1 MGSLETLAHAATELG
16 NHVAAFIRFSNT
28 LAGVLKDGDRDD
40 LDGMTRRMLLRAMKT
55 EHDEFRA
62 EHFRGL
68 VDSLNTVV
76 SLADAM
82 YQAEPVSAE
91 PLDETTI
98 PDVAMVGDAK
108 LEPDAK
114 GADASPS

>member
-1 MGSLETLAHAATELG
+1 MEQLAKSATELG
-16 NHVAAFIRFSNT
+16 NHVAAFIRLSNT

-40 LDGMTRRMLLRAMKT
+40 LDGMTRRVLLRAMKT

-82 YQAEPVSAE
+82 YQAEPVLPESDQGLIEDVRVE
-91 PLDETTI
+91 PPGPATETE
-98 PDVAMVGDAK
+98 DA
-108 LEPDAK
+108 P
-114 GADASPS
+114 ASP